1 MSPRLVSEMLG
12 DLVAVE
18 FVRAVAAPR
27 GGAHAYR
34 GFKRDEL
41 TRFSTHRRTIR
52 RYMRIV
58 KETDNLE
65 LDLII
70 SVAEISV

>member
-1 MSPRLVSEMLG
+1 MLG
-12 DLVAVE
+12 DLVAME
-18 FVRAVAAPR
+18 FVRAVAAER

-41 TRFSTHRRTIR
+41 TRFSTHSRTR
-52 RYMRIV
+52 V
-58 KETDNLE
+58 TETDNLE

-70 SVAEISV
+70 SVAVISA